1 MWHIKRVSFAPKK
14 NKETSEKFNYIYF
27 QRQRTSAGRN
37 VILFWRMAIKCS
49 PKMPFT
55 INRNKRWCR
64 KNSSHPTGYTYIVR
78 LGNFQCCLSGSTAR
92 DIDIEFKKHC
102 SFPTKDFSRLGPKPS
117 SSSRKTQNAFA
128 KLIVSNGRERKSN
141 IENIFF
147 SPSTV
152 DTDKLSQTNRQLKS
166 RVSRMCFEFLRATK
180 NICFANV
187 MMISK
192 FIYKKNVWEMP
203 SPPPR
208 WHSSQY
214 TQKP

>member
-1 MWHIKRVSFAPKK
+1 
-14 NKETSEKFNYIYF
+14 
-27 QRQRTSAGRN
+27 
-37 VILFWRMAIKCS
+37 
-49 PKMPFT
+49 MPFT

-64 KNSSHPTGYTYIVR
+64 KNSSPLDWIYIAR
-78 LGNFQCCLSGSTAR
+78 LGNFQCCLSGSTSTSSS
-92 DIDIEFKKHC
+92 KNTG
-102 SFPTKDFSRLGPKPS
+102 SFPTKDFSRLGPKPSS

-128 KLIVSNGRERKSN
+128 KLIVSNGCERGKATSKSF
-141 IENIFF
+141 FF

-192 FIYKKNVWEMP
+192 FIYKKMCEKCLRLLRAGTRLGIHKNRKQ
-203 SPPPR
+203 STA
-208 WHSSQY
+208 S
-214 TQKP
+214 